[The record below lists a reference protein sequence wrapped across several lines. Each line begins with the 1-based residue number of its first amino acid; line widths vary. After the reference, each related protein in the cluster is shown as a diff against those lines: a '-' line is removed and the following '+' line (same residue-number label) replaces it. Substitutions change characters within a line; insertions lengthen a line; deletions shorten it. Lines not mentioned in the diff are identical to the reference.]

1 MVRPPAKDP
10 AGGVVDDA
18 VRGKTPAYLHIVG
31 TISERIAS
39 GIYKPGAK
47 LPSEAQ
53 LCVEFG
59 VSPMTVRRALLILAD
74 KGAVTAEQGRGTFV
88 RSFDLSDS
96 VFTLEQLTGEWLD
109 GSSEVRLLSASTIKA
124 DQQLSATL
132 SIPVGHRVV
141 YLRRLVLKDDAPAVY
156 HTEYVIFDLRRPLV
170 ESQLKLTSLHGLLQA
185 NRGHG
190 FPEGEITLCALP
202 LDVEAAIVLDQ
213 PAGAPALCLEHLSR
227 DTAKRPVSCG
237 RFLLRY
243 DLFRLRA
250 RLGRG

>member
-1 MVRPPAKDP
+1 MVKPPAKAP
-10 AGGVVDDA
+10 STGGQESGT
-18 VRGKTPAYLHIVG
+18 RLPAYLHIVR
-31 TISERIAS
+31 TISDRIAS
-39 GIYKPGAK
+39 GVYGPGAK

-53 LCVEFG
+53 LCVEFA
-59 VSPMTVRRALLILAD
+59 VSPMTVRRALVMLAD
-74 KGAVTAEQGRGTFV
+74 KGVVTAEQGRGTFV

-109 GSSEVRLLSASTIKA
+109 GSTEVRLLSASTVKA
-124 DQQLSATL
+124 DAELGAVL
-132 SIPVGHRVV
+132 GVPVGRRLV
-141 YLRRLVLKDDAPAVY
+141 YLRRLVVKDETPAVY
-156 HTEYVIFDLRRPLV
+156 HKEYVIFDLQRPLV

-190 FPEGEITLCALP
+190 FPGGEITLCALP
-202 LDVEAAIVLDQ
+202 LEEEAASALDQ
-213 PAGAPALCLEHLSR
+213 PVGAPALCLEHLSR
-227 DTAKRPVSCG
+227 DSAGVPVSWG

>member
-1 MVRPPAKDP
+1 MVRPPARDL
-10 AGGVVDDA
+10 AGGAGAGV
-18 VRGKTPAYLHIVG
+18 KLPAYLHIVG

-39 GIYKPGAK
+39 GVYGPGAK

-59 VSPMTVRRALLILAD
+59 VSAMTVRRALLILAD
-74 KGAVTAEQGRGTFV
+74 KGIVMAEQGRGTFV

-124 DQQLSATL
+124 DQHLSSTL
-132 SIPVGHRVV
+132 DIPMGHRVV
-141 YLRRLVLKDDAPAVY
+141 YLRRLVIKDEAPAVY
-156 HTEYVIFDLRRPLV
+156 HKEYVIFDLRRPLV

-202 LDVEAAIVLDQ
+202 LEEEAAGVLGQ

-227 DTAKRPVSCG
+227 DTAKRPVSWG